1 MTFIKLFGAFF
12 LVLLVLILLC
22 NVNTVFASSEHWVKV
37 KRFTGVGGISNIPT
51 FTVGHVDWRIRWE
64 IEPGNGSERTA
75 FLVYVY
81 PATGGQWFEQIQHFG
96 REETTG
102 ILNICNHNG
111 SFHLTVLTGTV
122 NSYTIIVEQNI
133 DSIPEFPSWIILPAF
148 LSVTFLAIIFR
159 KRPSVN
165 SLEN

>member
-1 MTFIKLFGAFF
+1 MKFLGAFF
-12 LVLLVLILLC
+12 LALLVLIPLR
-22 NVNTVFASSEHWVKV
+22 NVNIVFASSEHWVEV
-37 KRFTGVGGISNIPT
+37 KRFTGVGGISTIPT
-51 FTVGHVDWRIRWE
+51 FTVDHVDWRIRWE

-102 ILNICNHNG
+102 ILNICNYSG
-111 SFHLTVLTGTV
+111 SFYLNVLTGTV
-122 NSYTIIVEQNI
+122 NGYTIIVEQNI
-133 DSIPEFPSWIILPAF
+133 DSIPEFPSWIILPTF
-148 LSVTFLAIIFR
+148 LIVTFLAITFR

-165 SLEN
+165 SLDN